1 VGQAAPRRRQRPLRK
16 GLARGFLSSA
26 FLWGPPGTG
35 KTSLARLLASAV
47 DANWVPLSAVN
58 ATVADV
64 RSAIA
69 DAQDRLA
76 LNGQRTVV
84 FLDEAHRFN
93 KAQQDALLPHVED
106 GTITLVA
113 SSTDNPYFVAQ

>member
-1 VGQAAPRRRQRPLRK
+1 
-16 GLARGFLSSA
+16 
-26 FLWGPPGTG
+26 
-35 KTSLARLLASAV
+35 
-47 DANWVPLSAVN
+47 
-58 ATVADV
+58 VADV